1 MSAVLAG
8 IVLVLAVLAL
18 LPHLD
23 GRYLAPAWVIGSVAV
38 ATWLGLIVLNEV
50 VRSHLEDLKALRAGV
65 ESVAAGRLV
74 PEMVS
79 GRFNGCE
86 GDLSSVLNL
95 VNDFAAAQKDKMA
108 KPDQRLAAV
117 LRALHDGVVVVTE
130 TGLVSLVNG
139 PAKVLLGGRVGIGG
153 SIYSVIDRE
162 TLVAAVHRA
171 ERSAGRPVDA
181 TLRTLEG
188 QPLFARLVDFGE
200 HRGVVVTLFGAAG
213 ADGGEVELALDL
225 HDEPPPAPAPRD
237 DTLLSDLPGL
247 VLDTETTG
255 LDIARDAIVS
265 VGAVRCHGARVFR
278 STVLDLL
285 VDPGRRIPSRS
296 TAVHG
301 IDDAMV
307 AGKPK
312 IDAVLPQVLATM
324 DNTVVV
330 GHHIG
335 FDLAL
340 LRRAAAAAGIAWTN
354 PLRLDIR
361 LLAEALEPEETAFE
375 IDDQA
380 ARLGVNVSGRHT
392 ALGDSLVTAELW
404 VRLIPQLERRGVR
417 TLGEARAF
425 ARTAVRAIARQ
436 RDMGWDEDQ

>member
-1 MSAVLAG
+1 MLAALAVVV
-8 IVLVLAVLAL
+8 VLLAVLAL

-23 GRYLAPAWVIGSVAV
+23 GGYRVPAWVIGSVAV
-38 ATWLGLIVLNEV
+38 ATLLGLIVLNEM
-50 VRSHLEDLKALRAGV
+50 VRSHLEDLKALRAGL
-65 ESVAAGRLV
+65 ESVAAGRLL
-74 PEMVS
+74 PETVS
-79 GRFNGCE
+79 GRFNGRKE
-86 GDLSSVLNL
+86 DLFAVLNL

-130 TGLVSLVNG
+130 SGLVSLVNG
-139 PAKVLLGGRVGIGG
+139 PAKGLLGGGVGIGG

-181 TLRTLEG
+181 TLGTLEG

-200 HRGVVVTLFGAAG
+200 HRGVVITLFGAAG
-213 ADGGEVELALDL
+213 ADGGDVEHALDL

-237 DTLLSDLPGL
+237 DTLLSELPGL

-265 VGAVRCHGARVFR
+265 IGAVRCHGARVFR
-278 STVLDLL
+278 STVLDRL
-285 VDPGRRIPSRS
+285 VDPERRIPARS
-296 TAVHG
+296 TAIHG
-301 IDDAMV
+301 IDEAMV
-307 AGKPK
+307 SGKPK
-312 IDAVLPQVLATM
+312 IAQVLPEVLAMM
-324 DNTVVV
+324 DRTVVV

-354 PLRLDIR
+354 PPRLDIR

-380 ARLGVNVSGRHT
+380 ARLGVNISGRHT

-404 VRLIPQLERRGVR
+404 VRLVPQLERRGVR

-425 ARTAVRAIARQ
+425 ARTAVRAISRQ
-436 RDMGWDEDQ
+436 REMGWDEDQ